1 MMISSKQLVVI
12 MMVFVSWTISNQ
24 IRDSFKNTKAISRL
38 KDMKIIREAKLQ
50 PADSKVS
57 KEVTGTVLKMS
68 KLTRKVVLKK
78 PDKNCKVPQ
87 DIISVPMTV
96 MSSGIRTIV
105 RVLKKLVTVDREGK
119 SNQVPGGPL
128 CMQLC
133 LRRGS
138 LHPAQCHELC

>member
-24 IRDSFKNTKAISRL
+24 IRDSFKNTKTISRL

-96 MSSGIRTIV
+96 MSSGIRAMV
-105 RVLKKLVTVDREGK
+105 RILAKLVTDNKE
-119 SNQVPGGPL
+119 SNRKEVPWGPRCIL
-128 CMQLC
+128 QC
-133 LRRGS
+133 LRRGQ
-138 LHPAQCHELC
+138 LHPAQCHQLC